1 MPLLKNK
8 SNKNE
13 ETLVSVGELPEMR
26 GKGEN
31 TEIEKKSNK
40 FQSYINSVKIFLGNV
55 YLTIPNVFSK
65 TGWLGGIM
73 LYSLVAVLN
82 TYTMT

>member
-13 ETLVSVGELPEMR
+13 ETLVSVEVLPEMER
-26 GKGEN
+26 KGEN